1 MNRAQGEGRDMN
13 GAGHWL
19 LLDAGNSAV
28 KWVLATHDGR
38 AGPAHGSMR
47 NAPPAELA
55 PALARA
61 LTERAVGPVEAAY
74 GCGVA
79 APELVQ
85 AIERAV
91 LEAFAL
97 PVHWFET
104 QSRFEHDGVVL
115 RNGYRDSTQLGV
127 DRWHALIAARAAH
140 RDRSLVVVTAG
151 TATTVDGLTIDGSF
165 VGGVIAPGVRLMY
178 EALARGTAKLSI
190 SRGRLVAYPDNT
202 DDAIASGVIGCQ
214 LGLVERFVRRFGD
227 EHGEPLIVLT
237 GGHAPQLAPYV
248 GVGTSL
254 PAVVREENLV
264 LRGLFL
270 RARALAAAAPAAV
283 DSSAQ

>member
-1 MNRAQGEGRDMN
+1 MNRAQGEGADMA

-55 PALARA
+55 SALARA
-61 LTERAVGPVEAAY
+61 LTERAVGRVEAAY

-85 AIERAV
+85 AIEPAV

-214 LGLVERFVRRFGD
+214 LGLVERFLRRFGD

-264 LRGLFL
+264 LRGLVL

>member
-1 MNRAQGEGRDMN
+1 MT

-47 NAPPAELA
+47 NAPPAELT

-79 APELVQ
+79 APALVQ
-85 AIERAV
+85 AIEQAV
-91 LEAFAL
+91 LEACAL

-178 EALARGTAKLSI
+178 EALARGTAKLSV

-202 DDAIASGVIGCQ
+202 DDAIASGVVGCQ
-214 LGLVERFVRRFGD
+214 IGLVERFVRRFGD
-227 EHGEPLIVLT
+227 AHCEPLVVLT

>member
-1 MNRAQGEGRDMN
+1 MN
-13 GAGHWL
+13 GPGHWL

-47 NAPPAELA
+47 NASPAELTL
-55 PALARA
+55 ALARA
-61 LTERAVGPVEAAY
+61 LSEHAVGSVQAAY

-79 APELVQ
+79 APALLR
-85 AIERAV
+85 AIEEAV
-91 LEAFAL
+91 QEAFAL
-97 PVHWFET
+97 PVQWFET
-104 QSRFEHDGVVL
+104 QSHFEHDGVVL

-165 VGGVIAPGVRLMY
+165 VGGLIAPGVRLMY

-190 SRGRLVAYPDNT
+190 SRGRMVAYPDNT

-214 LGLVERFVRRFGD
+214 LGLVERFVRRFRN
-227 EHGEPLIVLT
+227 EHGDPLVVLT

-264 LRGLFL
+264 LRGLLL
-270 RARALAAAAPAAV
+270 RARALAAATPAAF